1 MLPWIQLHVE
11 DIYTKWLQDF
21 TLTGTS
27 DGLCST
33 DWRELSLT
41 TVTSPSA
48 SQEAVLTSRSVIQQ
62 ILMEQLNVF
71 FFLIFLPWNPSC
83 HQFSWN
89 VSQLNLSWHSRCLF
103 FKRTSFSWTH
113 FIYFIRKPLKKTS
126 KATSPI
132 GGQYPLF
139 IAQLKERVLLWINC
153 M

>member
-71 FFLIFLPWNPSC
+71 FFLIFLP
-83 HQFSWN
+83 
-89 VSQLNLSWHSRCLF
+89 
-103 FKRTSFSWTH
+103 
-113 FIYFIRKPLKKTS
+113 
-126 KATSPI
+126 
-132 GGQYPLF
+132 
-139 IAQLKERVLLWINC
+139 
-153 M
+153 